1 MEYTVENTA
10 ENHLI
15 NYGKK
20 RLSKQLTVSVNR
32 LGHVQIKGNL
42 EMKIALMKLEEI
54 VQQEDATAKE
64 FFSLKVC

>member
-1 MEYTVENTA
+1 MKYIY
-10 ENHLI
+10 LI

-20 RLSKQLTVSVNR
+20 RLSTQLTVSVNR